1 MPEAQEQE
9 VSAILTGI
17 GIGMGIVLLPCLAWL
32 FGAFFIAW
40 SDNRARKG
48 WVNDEYGRL
57 DDE

>member
-1 MPEAQEQE
+1 
-9 VSAILTGI
+9 VSALLTGI

-32 FGAFFIAW
+32 FGAGLVAW

-48 WVNDEYGRL
+48 RVNDEYGRL